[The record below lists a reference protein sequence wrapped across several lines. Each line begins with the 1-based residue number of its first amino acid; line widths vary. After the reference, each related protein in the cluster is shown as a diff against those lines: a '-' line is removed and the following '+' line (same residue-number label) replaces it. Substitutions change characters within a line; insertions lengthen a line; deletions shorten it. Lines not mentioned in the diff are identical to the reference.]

1 MPRLQTHMGSMMR
14 VDHYEH
20 ERAEIRASTMNDQ
33 TKLERL
39 AMIDI
44 REERNLERQIKRYT
58 KRLDELRRRMARSR
72 EDRQRELVRA
82 KLRRTLYRSLDSE
95 QTEGV

>member
-1 MPRLQTHMGSMMR
+1 MR
-14 VDHYEH
+14 ADRYGRA
-20 ERAEIRASTMNDQ
+20 RAEVHASDMNDQ

-39 AMIDI
+39 AMIDV

-58 KRLDELRRRMARSR
+58 KRLDDLRRRMARSR

-82 KLRRTLYRSLDSE
+82 TLRAKLHRSLSRYEEIEATDAL
-95 QTEGV
+95 